1 MWDIEIIRLHTKKI
15 DDVRQGLRELTAMI
29 ERAYGVT
36 GSWAGPDNFVADLG
50 EHVDQAQL
58 KISGDNIWIRI
69 NFAYLGGT
77 AKLGIRRR
85 IERELDR
92 IL

>member
-15 DDVRQGLRELTAMI
+15 DDVRRSLRDLTSMI
-29 ERAYGVT
+29 ERGYGVT
-36 GSWAGPDNFVADLG
+36 GCWAGPDNFVADLS

-58 KISGDNIWIRI
+58 KISGDNVWIRI
-69 NFAYLGGT
+69 NFAYPGGI

-85 IERELDR
+85 IEQELDR